1 MRVYWSGSQGF
12 WVQKTSFC
20 LLLWS
25 QASHSVPCPSLSPI
39 GRVSLGN
46 VSKAPRTVPGLWKWL
61 PKAALNELMN
71 LSPVPP
77 SQLKSN
83 VISLDCHIS
92 QYATICQQLQA
103 EVRSPPGELDRDT
116 GCPARGQESQT
127 RAVGRSQVSAPTLH
141 LLLTWGSEGLCCFD
155 GRWPP

>member
-1 MRVYWSGSQGF
+1 MVRESGVLGS
-12 WVQKTSFC
+12 KASFR
-20 LLLWS
+20 LLLWC
-25 QASHSVPCPSLSPI
+25 QASHSLPFPSLFPL

-46 VSKAPRTVPGLWKWL
+46 VREVPRTVPGHWKWL
-61 PKAALNELMN
+61 PKAAVNEPTK

-103 EVRSPPGELDRDT
+103 EVRSPPGERDREA
-116 GCPARGQESQT
+116 GRPAQGQESRR
-127 RAVGRSQVSAPTLH
+127 RAVGRGQGSAPT
-141 LLLTWGSEGLCCFD
+141 WDSEGLRCFD
-155 GRWPP
+155 CRWLP